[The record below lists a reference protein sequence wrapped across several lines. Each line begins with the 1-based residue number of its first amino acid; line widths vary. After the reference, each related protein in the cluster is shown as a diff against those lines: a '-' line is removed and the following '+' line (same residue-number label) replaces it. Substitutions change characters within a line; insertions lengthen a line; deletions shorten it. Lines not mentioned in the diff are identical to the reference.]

1 MFRDMRRKQDGSRQS
16 EIADAILQAAEHGP
30 VGTTR
35 ERRSKAMRHASAL
48 AVAGALS
55 LTLVPRA
62 ALAHC
67 DTLDGPVVKDARAA
81 LDSKDVTPVLKWVRH
96 DKEGEIREA
105 FQRALDV
112 RTLGAEARALA
123 DRFFFETLVRVHRE
137 GEGAPYTG
145 LKPAGTAVDPAI
157 AASDTALEAG
167 SVDPLVKLLTAEVD
181 KGLRHRFAEAAEA
194 RKHAA
199 ESIEQGRQY
208 VAAYVEFMHYA
219 ERLLLDASSAVSHA
233 EHAEPVEHTH

>member
-1 MFRDMRRKQDGSRQS
+1 MKHT
-16 EIADAILQAAEHGP
+16 L
-30 VGTTR
+30 
-35 ERRSKAMRHASAL
+35 AL
-48 AVAGALS
+48 TLAGVIC

-96 DKEGEIREA
+96 DKEAEIREA
-105 FQRALDV
+105 FQHALGVRAL
-112 RTLGAEARALA
+112 GPEARALA

-145 LKPAGTAVDPAI
+145 LKPAGTAVDPGI
-157 AASDTALEAG
+157 AASDTALETG

-181 KGLRHRFAEAAEA
+181 KGLRHRFAAAAEA

-199 ESIEQGRQY
+199 ESVEQGRQY

-219 ERLLLDASSAVSHA
+219 ERLLLNASSAASHA
-233 EHAEPVEHTH
+233 EHGKPAEHAH